1 MWLFRSIELENHNRF
16 VVHRPK
22 YYYFFCINSVL
33 NLLLMGLYVWSAKSI
48 SIKRKKI
55 NSRNVLYKMSHSA
68 ITLTSQ
74 NILKQSKKNVKIFIG
89 KCAKLFSKSVFSM
102 QLPEIAK
109 GHWSRNVMKILA
121 ITKWNLKL
129 FVKLFLKLLVI
140 LPMLSL
146 LLEMNLYQVGNIKL
160 IKKNIANNI
169 SFG

>member
-1 MWLFRSIELENHNRF
+1 MCGYLAQLELENHKLDILDNFMFKCRRF

-33 NLLLMGLYVWSAKSI
+33 NLLLMGLYVWSAKNI

-74 NILKQSKKNVKIFIG
+74 NIPKQSKKNVKIFIG
-89 KCAKLFSKSVFSM
+89 KCAKLFSKSAFSM

-109 GHWSRNVMKILA
+109 DH
-121 ITKWNLKL
+121 
-129 FVKLFLKLLVI
+129 
-140 LPMLSL
+140 
-146 LLEMNLYQVGNIKL
+146 
-160 IKKNIANNI
+160 
-169 SFG
+169 